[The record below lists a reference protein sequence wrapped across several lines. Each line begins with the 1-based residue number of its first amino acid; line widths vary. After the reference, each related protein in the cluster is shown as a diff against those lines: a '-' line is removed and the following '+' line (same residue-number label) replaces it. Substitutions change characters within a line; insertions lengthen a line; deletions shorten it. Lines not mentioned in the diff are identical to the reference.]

1 MAHYQLSK
9 RRRHPDTLVIALVT
23 LVFLVAAFIFKI
35 HVVDLPK
42 LESSHQ
48 LPNRPFPEL
57 GEWPTKK
64 SPRQNPPRP
73 PRLQRSP
80 QRKKK
85 STTTTRTQQKVDP
98 DKQQIFNILENAGY
112 DVANDERFDQEMLDS
127 LPKWS
132 DIIDMYGEPNIIGLE
147 TCQQYR
153 ESVQEH
159 QTLAVAGNFNSGTN
173 FLYELLR
180 KNCMGITLW
189 QVPW

>member
-35 HVVDLPK
+35 HVVDLPG

-48 LPNRPFPEL
+48 LPNRPL
-57 GEWPTKK
+57 SKIGETPQK
-64 SPRQNPPRP
+64 SPRKNPPRP
-73 PRLQRSP
+73 PRR
-80 QRKKK
+80 KK
-85 STTTTRTQQKVDP
+85 STQQEVVDP

-159 QTLAVAGNFNSGTN
+159 RTLAVAGNFNSGTN

-180 KNCMGITLW
+180 KNCMGSPLW